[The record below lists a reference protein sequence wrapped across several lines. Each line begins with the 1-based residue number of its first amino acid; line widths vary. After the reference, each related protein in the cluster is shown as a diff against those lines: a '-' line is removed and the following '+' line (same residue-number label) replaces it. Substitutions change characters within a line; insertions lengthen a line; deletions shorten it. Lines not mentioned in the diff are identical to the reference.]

1 MGIWNIDATTDL
13 ISSMAQSTFITDTN
27 AANNLAAGNVADSS
41 EYSRILAEKIAEV
54 DSEMNNTQNNTANQ
68 QENASSGSAGS
79 SGDDK
84 STTAIET
91 LRRIMPDG
99 SLKIVTYEDGK
110 IVSQLK
116 IRPQLVMTPNYSLP
130 PDPTGDLQLK
140 PEQKLSLAAML
151 MA

>member
-1 MGIWNIDATTDL
+1 MGIWNIDAATDL

-27 AANNLAAGNVADSS
+27 AANNLAAGNMADSS

-68 QENASSGSAGS
+68 QENTSSGSAGS
-79 SGDDK
+79 SDDK

>member
-79 SGDDK
+79 SDDK

>member
-79 SGDDK
+79 SDDK

-130 PDPTGDLQLK
+130 PDPTGDLQMK